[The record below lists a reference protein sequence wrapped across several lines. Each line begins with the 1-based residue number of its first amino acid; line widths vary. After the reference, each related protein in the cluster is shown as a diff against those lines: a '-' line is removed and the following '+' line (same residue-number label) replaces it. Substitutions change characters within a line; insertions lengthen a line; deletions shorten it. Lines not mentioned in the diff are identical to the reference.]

1 MEKNCDL
8 DLTWIRSDFQLLFRI
23 ANDEGCGG
31 DHRQKSADCESG
43 LGRKGGRDR

>member
-8 DLTWIRSDFQLLFRI
+8 DLNWIRSVFQLLFRI
-23 ANDEGCGG
+23 ANDEGCG

-43 LGRKGGRDR
+43 LGREGGRDR